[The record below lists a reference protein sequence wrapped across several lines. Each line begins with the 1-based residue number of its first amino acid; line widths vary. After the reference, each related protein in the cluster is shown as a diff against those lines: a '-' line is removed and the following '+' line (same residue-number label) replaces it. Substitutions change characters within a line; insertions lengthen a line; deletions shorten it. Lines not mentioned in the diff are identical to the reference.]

1 MRIAI
6 LGGGVGSMTAA
17 YWLTNRLPDD
27 TVPDHDITVYQL
39 GWRLGG
45 KGASGRNADAGQRI
59 EEHGLHI
66 WMGFYANAFRMMR
79 AVYAE
84 LDRPPGTPLATWKDA
99 FKPQTVI
106 SMMEKGPDN
115 QWLRDEWIVATPILP
130 GEPGDQTGFG
140 QPCAYHH
147 NIIDWV
153 KARVEAFL
161 DGREHHGSRHPH
173 HPQHILH
180 LQALHAAL
188 HAAKE
193 HAGPPHERGKREGPP
208 REHHH
213 LLLQLAMEGIQ
224 KLIGLGFDISGT
236 CVEFRRVLML
246 ADLGVATVIGMLK
259 DLCGKPWDAIDDE
272 EWRAWLIRHGLH
284 QPAEWCSVVRAM
296 YDIVFAY
303 RGGEA
308 DPANADLAAGT
319 TTCAMVR
326 IYFDYYD
333 AIFMKMQG
341 GMGDTIFAPIY
352 EVLKKRGV
360 KFKFFHRLHDVVPSE
375 DGSAIEALKIGV
387 QARIEGDGEYQPL
400 VDVKGLPSWPSR
412 PVYEQLV
419 DGGNMRAANIDFEDY
434 ESPDVD
440 EFELRRGRDFD
451 HVVFGLSVGAIPHV
465 CAGLLRQKEQWRQMV
480 DKVKVVR
487 TQAAQ
492 LWFDRN
498 VADLGWTSALNGR
511 CFGERAVFG
520 TFVEPMDTW
529 ADMSQL
535 LPLEEWQVPVKNVAY
550 FCGPMR
556 DSDPVS
562 TDVPRELMR
571 DLLENDMFLA
581 WTYAAKQGRF
591 RYDWLC
597 VNLCVNQPGQT
608 FSDEERFRAQYFRV
622 NTQPT
627 ETYVLSVSGSTK
639 YRLDPADNGY
649 ENLSLA
655 GDWVY
660 NGFAIGCVESGVLGA
675 MKGVQR
681 LCPGM
686 EIVE

>member
-17 YWLTNRLPDD
+17 YWLTNPGPDG
-27 TVPDHDITVYQL
+27 TVPDHDITVYQM

-45 KGASGRNADAGQRI
+45 KGASGRNAAAGQRI

-79 AVYAE
+79 AVYGE
-84 LDRPPGTPLATWKDA
+84 LNRPAGMPLATWKDA

-106 SMMEKGPDN
+106 SMMEKGPN
-115 QWLRDEWIVATPILP
+115 GEWLPNEWVVATPMKP

-140 QPCAYHH
+140 QPCDYHH
-147 NIIDWV
+147 NLLDWV

-161 DGREHHGSRHPH
+161 EGREHHDQHDHPET
-173 HPQHILH
+173 HILH
-180 LQALHAAL
+180 LKALHAAL
-188 HAAKE
+188 HGAIA
-193 HAGPPHERGKREGPP
+193 HAGLPHERGQKEGPP

-213 LLLQLAMEGIQ
+213 LLLRVAVETVQ
-224 KLIGLGFDISGT
+224 KLIGAGFLLPGKCIQFD
-236 CVEFRRVLML
+236 RVLML
-246 ADLGVATVIGMLK
+246 ADVAVATLLGMIR

-272 EWRAWLIRHGLH
+272 EWRAWLTKNGMHEQTSWSSII
-284 QPAEWCSVVRAM
+284 RAM

-303 RGGEA
+303 RDGDA
-308 DPANADLAAGT
+308 TDPSKADLAAGT
-319 TTCAMVR
+319 TTCAMMR
-326 IYFDYYD
+326 IYFDYYES
-333 AIFMKMQG
+333 IFLKMQA

-360 KFKFFHRLHDVVPSE
+360 KFRYFHRLREVVPSD
-375 DGSAIEALKIGV
+375 DGTRIDALRIGV
-387 QARIEGDGEYQPL
+387 QANVKGNYEPL
-400 VDVKGLPSWPSR
+400 VNVRNLPSWPSE
-412 PVYEQLV
+412 PLWDQLV
-419 DGGNMRAANIDFEDY
+419 DGEKLRAERVDFEAY
-434 ESPDVD
+434 ESPIVG
-440 EFELRRGRDFD
+440 ELELTRGTDFD
-451 HVVFGLSVGAIPHV
+451 HVVFGLSVGAVPHV
-465 CAGLLRQKEQWRQMV
+465 CKRLLEQKEPWRRMV
-480 DKVKVVR
+480 EKVKVVR

-492 LWFDRN
+492 LWFNRN

-535 LPLEEWQVPVKNVAY
+535 LPLEDWSVPVNNVAY

-556 DSDPVS
+556 DADPVS
-562 TDVPRELMR
+562 TNLPRELMR
-571 DLLENDMFLA
+571 DLLENDMYLA
-581 WTYAAKQGRF
+581 WVYAAKPGSF

-597 VNLCVNQPGQT
+597 VNDPRPDLT
-608 FSDEERFRAQYFRV
+608 DEERFRAQYFRV

-627 ETYVLSVSGSTK
+627 ELYVLSVAGSTK
-639 YRLDPADNGY
+639 HRLDPANNGY
-649 ENLSLA
+649 ANLLLA

-660 NGFAIGCVESGVLGA
+660 NGFAIGCVESAVLGA

-681 LCPGM
+681 FCPGM
-686 EIVE
+686 QIVE